1 MKSLFNMDLSA
12 LEQRIMHI
20 DPGKLLGDMTAI
32 TQVRLTHDDQVEM
45 LYYSIFDMYKKDER
59 SDLCKQMHKA
69 IEDLWYPP
77 KKLYG
82 KTADLIWIDDLEVA
96 APQPPKRKPMPYYHH
111 RRRF

>member
-20 DPGKLLGDMTAI
+20 D
-32 TQVRLTHDDQVEM
+32 
-45 LYYSIFDMYKKDER
+45 
-59 SDLCKQMHKA
+59 
-69 IEDLWYPP
+69 PP

-111 RRRF
+111 RCRF